1 MTVLSN
7 NSNNR
12 TSKMT
17 LILVISLIILSGMV
31 SPSTHASGAGP
42 FVSVL
47 VNGSCGQIISEGEV
61 NITVTVREPSQVK
74 VIVVSPGG
82 SERTIELQVEESV
95 SITLNLTGPPGLWSV
110 LAIANSTLTSTQ
122 YESKKCSFVF
132 YPPTDARAGFYTPPR
147 LGSEGSF
154 VSVLVN
160 GSCGQIISEGEVN
173 ITVTVREPSQVKVI
187 VVSPVNE
194 GENGFSEILELE
206 PMLVDHTKN
215 ITFKLMGPSGLWSVL
230 AIANSTLTL
239 TPYVSNICN
248 IQVIHR
254 KGFKQG
260 KIVGLNVTDIGN
272 KWLLKVT
279 VENNGTLEEMYGLKI
294 INVTGCSPMSKKDI
308 ELAPNDTKVL
318 NITCDYPAKSVKGQ
332 IILYR
337 ADNESL
343 IYDRLAFNL
352 NPKIVPVLN
361 ETPIRVEVPGNIL
374 LRPGQRGD
382 TFSIVI
388 RNKASTEIEVHPS
401 IQVGSKDLMCETN
414 ISLVIPPEGEGELKI
429 KCMTLKEGEY
439 SLRLFLQYYRDDLGI
454 MENLSKLIRLT
465 ISSSHVGKGNL
476 RIKSIKPSDL
486 VAGETY
492 RMSIEF
498 ENVGSH
504 EMQGINMSLK
514 LRNNLAKLHSSRLYI
529 QSLKPGE
536 SKEMRFELETI
547 SAGKETLEVLVEYM
561 TESGS
566 LVKDRLEVPLTIS
579 SSHVG
584 KGNLRLTA
592 LAVAAIAI
600 VSIIAYMLKIRKRS

>member
-1 MTVLSN
+1 M
-7 NSNNR
+7 
-12 TSKMT
+12 
-17 LILVISLIILSGMV
+17 
-31 SPSTHASGAGP
+31 
-42 FVSVL
+42 
-47 VNGSCGQIISEGEV
+47 
-61 NITVTVREPSQVK
+61 
-74 VIVVSPGG
+74 
-82 SERTIELQVEESV
+82 
-95 SITLNLTGPPGLWSV
+95 
-110 LAIANSTLTSTQ
+110 
-122 YESKKCSFVF
+122 
-132 YPPTDARAGFYTPPR
+132 
-147 LGSEGSF
+147 
-154 VSVLVN
+154 SVLVN

-194 GENGFSEILELE
+194 GENGFSEILEME

-279 VENNGTLEEMYGLKI
+279 VENNGTLEETYGLKL

-343 IYDRLAFNL
+343 IYDRLTFNL

-414 ISLVIPPEGEGELKI
+414 SSLVIPPEGEGELKI
-429 KCMTLKEGEY
+429 KCMTLK
-439 SLRLFLQYYRDDLGI
+439 
-454 MENLSKLIRLT
+454 
-465 ISSSHVGKGNL
+465 
-476 RIKSIKPSDL
+476 
-486 VAGETY
+486 
-492 RMSIEF
+492 
-498 ENVGSH
+498 
-504 EMQGINMSLK
+504 
-514 LRNNLAKLHSSRLYI
+514 
-529 QSLKPGE
+529 
-536 SKEMRFELETI
+536 
-547 SAGKETLEVLVEYM
+547 
-561 TESGS
+561 
-566 LVKDRLEVPLTIS
+566 
-579 SSHVG
+579 
-584 KGNLRLTA
+584 
-592 LAVAAIAI
+592 
-600 VSIIAYMLKIRKRS
+600 